1 MAISCT
7 SSYFAASL
15 TTRIVTLSHIGL
27 WNNVMVKIKRHL
39 HGHTHTHCSV
49 LSRNLIWGGGGNW
62 RYGGGGGGGGGQRV
76 HEKGVREH

>member
-39 HGHTHTHCSV
+39 HGHTHTHCSG
-49 LSRNLIWGGGGNW
+49 LSRNLILGGKLEV
-62 RYGGGGGGGGGQRV
+62 RGGGGGT
-76 HEKGVREH
+76 KSP